1 MVSTARVVVEI
12 LLVTKMKKKNEKI
25 EEEQLKMRYLRFIVD
40 LTEAQLYDEN
50 QSILES
56 IQLMRSTKRLVLNLF
71 PGKEFTYD
79 LIYKPRFHRIL
90 KERLNSN

>member
-1 MVSTARVVVEI
+1 MAR
-12 LLVTKMKKKNEKI
+12 KMKKKKEKI
-25 EEEQLKMRYLRFIVD
+25 EQEQLKMRYLRFIVD

-56 IQLMRSTKRLVLNLF
+56 IQLMSSTKKLVLNLF
-71 PGKEFTYD
+71 PGKESTYD